1 MKQHTISLNY
11 IVPYKISDKA
21 KFNQQKEFLIIKQW
35 NVRVN
40 NYICSCALLFDNVH
54 SRYVTKKNV
63 DDAYW
68 SNWGN
73 YRNNRAVNVYV
84 GKDGAF

>member
-1 MKQHTISLNY
+1 MHNDNK
-11 IVPYKISDKA
+11 
-21 KFNQQKEFLIIKQW
+21 KEFLIIKQW
-35 NVRVN
+35 NIRVN
-40 NYICSCALLFDNVH
+40 NYICSCTLLFDNVH

-68 SNWGN
+68 SNWGK

-84 GKDGAF
+84 GKDGDF

>member
-1 MKQHTISLNY
+1 M
-11 IVPYKISDKA
+11 
-21 KFNQQKEFLIIKQW
+21 
-35 NVRVN
+35 
-40 NYICSCALLFDNVH
+40 FDNVH

-84 GKDGAF
+84 GKDGDF